1 MIKEKLLKFLNYYYF
16 FKKYYI
22 YHILFLY
29 IFFLRITYTYAE
41 ITISQFYTFLLSKYE
56 NVENSRREDNFF
68 YYFTHFFNFNSRCD
82 DKFLNT
88 KLFVVV
94 YLPICLKCFYTLF
107 FDYVAY
113 YIYIRYYFNKI
124 NNDFRNFFFSSLSY
138 ENIQVSNNSVCK
150 NALHIVKKVRSNS
163 INKLKKEK
171 KGIKKKNEVMN
182 NYMRN
187 RFSKMSFEEYKK
199 YCSFLKRTH
208 KKKKKKKKGNSF
220 FYINGK
226 KKLSSFGTTDY
237 RKSVYNKYK
246 NKKRRKYN
254 DNTFNNITYDTSS
267 NEYNNNFIRKNVS
280 LDEVKMKIMKY
291 DEEFIK
297 NNRLLCEKDQGH
309 DGGNGLFNNLFKNR
323 KHIFFRRKNKNK
335 IMDKNNN
342 NNKYNNNNNNNNM
355 KNVNNWDEVIFSKF
369 LKEKFKMIKKKN
381 DINSINEDTNRN
393 EYFLENNINK
403 ERIKNNSMNS
413 WGILNYL
420 FFKKSNDSNISYEA
434 LPDDTSNDNQHY
446 NKIHKNVNNIYN
458 TTFNQCY
465 NKEYNNSSVLCSKDY
480 DEIYKN
486 NKRSDDEKEKLLNF
500 RLDKNN
506 GKNQKKSENT
516 DNMVNVKGVS
526 TKNYFINFYN
536 NLQNDNFLMN
546 EENEFDVYTKGD
558 ISKEQINVHNKSY
571 NEDINEQKKMSKKG
585 KKSKKGK
592 TSVLDTNV
600 DIDGNG
606 YNDGTI
612 ILKENTDDNNNDNN
626 DDGNNSDNNNDNNNN
641 NNNNNISYDYNN
653 YGNRNNFDMSYLK
666 SNIVNNYIKGE
677 KKNYLKKKN
686 NPDNINECNNYDYN
700 EINEDLN
707 ESQKMCYRSLRGSL
721 HMEYI
726 FKDSY
731 ELLDNN
737 EYNEYYYYN
746 KFKSFYYEI
755 DEENQTCSNI
765 KEIISNKINAEF
777 YHLKLN
783 ILILSCII
791 IQIFNSFILILISN
805 NFILKRERIFFFCF
819 LYSLLESVTDVISD
833 NIFFLCGKFTNIYK
847 KEFSINSIYII
858 QVISKMVLSVSTI
871 FIYFIYHIFVI
882 LFNEVNIMIINTLI
896 KALSI
901 FVLSFIFLK
910 NKDNIFSYYY
920 NDKYVHLNNFFQKR
934 NGEVGKLDGRRLA
947 ALMRRELNDPMVKRG
962 LYVSRGN
969 NIISGF
975 QQNEEVK
982 SEMLNSDNNKVG
994 AQKDVEQNNRC
1005 DVNLNVNYSNGNNN
1019 NNKKIIPSNT
1029 SDLSFKDIY
1038 KYDAYIK
1045 DAYVK
1050 NEKLNYS
1057 AMSKG
1062 DINNTYIKDE
1072 DLLNSTFGKGEY
1084 NKKIRKNGYNI
1095 FFMDKLKCVL
1105 EVLNIFKFI
1114 SRIKSYLCKRNRMPY
1129 DFNYTLLNVKSV
1141 KYDESKIYDNGKY
1154 GKGKKKRKK
1163 SKLYK
1168 KYGKNENLN
1177 FEIKIPTIKN
1187 IKDLFCVNNKFDW
1200 SCSIPNNDM
1209 IKNCKMPLLNDNINM
1224 NNTWINNNNNNNI
1237 KKKNNIN
1244 KKKKIIINYPLKLLL
1259 NNLNFSNIFYICL
1272 LLIIPTFERIFL
1284 NYKIKNI
1291 TLDLHSYC
1299 YLNIVN
1305 YITDLIGL
1313 YIYISYFNEESYTS
1327 SIFLSSLINI
1337 FLLSLRFLFLYKKFN
1352 QLGLL
1357 FLETILKSLH
1367 KTFFYMPIFILVTK
1381 VYIKN
1386 INNLMC
1392 SFYSSILDVSSFAS
1406 YYFEY
1411 LILSFYNIDDS
1422 KNIFIFVYLTFL
1434 ILHLLSLIVISK
1446 LKK

>member
-1 MIKEKLLKFLNYYYF
+1 M
-16 FKKYYI
+16 
-22 YHILFLY
+22 
-29 IFFLRITYTYAE
+29 
-41 ITISQFYTFLLSKYE
+41 
-56 NVENSRREDNFF
+56 
-68 YYFTHFFNFNSRCD
+68 
-82 DKFLNT
+82 
-88 KLFVVV
+88 
-94 YLPICLKCFYTLF
+94 
-107 FDYVAY
+107 
-113 YIYIRYYFNKI
+113 
-124 NNDFRNFFFSSLSY
+124 
-138 ENIQVSNNSVCK
+138 NI
-150 NALHIVKKVRSNS
+150 
-163 INKLKKEK
+163 
-171 KGIKKKNEVMN
+171 
-182 NYMRN
+182 YMRN
-187 RFSKMSFEEYKK
+187 RFSQMSFEEYKK
-199 YCSFLKRTH
+199 YCSFLKRRY
-208 KKKKKKKKGNSF
+208 KKKKKKKGNSF
-220 FYINGK
+220 IYINEK
-226 KKLSSFGTTDY
+226 KSLSSFGKTGY
-237 RKSVYNKYK
+237 RKDVYNKYK
-246 NKKRRKYN
+246 SKNRRKYN
-254 DNTFNNITYDTSS
+254 DNTFNNMTYDISS
-267 NEYNNNFIRKNVS
+267 KEYNSNFIHKNVS
-280 LDEVKMKIMKY
+280 DDEIKIKIIKC
-291 DEEFIK
+291 DEDFIK
-297 NNRLLCEKDQGH
+297 NNHLLYEKDKGQG
-309 DGGNGLFNNLFKNR
+309 GGNGLFNNLFKNR

-335 IMDKNNN
+335 IMDNNTNN
-342 NNKYNNNNNNNNM
+342 NNKYNNNNNNM
-355 KNVNNWDEVIFSKF
+355 KNMNNWDEVIFSKF
-369 LKEKFKMIKKKN
+369 LKDKFNMIKKKN
-381 DINSINEDTNRN
+381 DIKKINEDTNGN

-403 ERIKNNSMNS
+403 ERAKYNSINS
-413 WGILNYL
+413 SGILNYL
-420 FFKKSNDSNISYEA
+420 FFKKKNDNNISYEA
-434 LPDDTSNDNQHY
+434 LNDDTCNDNYHY
-446 NKIHKNVNNIYN
+446 NKTDKNVNNIYN
-458 TTFNQCY
+458 VDNTTFNHSY
-465 NKEYNNSSVLCSKDY
+465 NNKYNNSSVLYSKDY

-486 NKRSDDEKEKLLNF
+486 KKRSYDEKEILLNF
-500 RLDKNN
+500 RLDKNK
-506 GKNQKKSENT
+506 GKNPKKSENT
-516 DNMVNVKGVS
+516 DNMVSIKDVN
-526 TKNYFINFYN
+526 TKNYFINFCN
-536 NLQNDNFLMN
+536 NLQTDNFLMN
-546 EENEFDVYTKGD
+546 EENEFDVYRKGD
-558 ISKEQINVHNKSY
+558 FNKDQMNVHNKSY
-571 NEDINEQKKMSKKG
+571 NENINEKKKMRKKC
-585 KKSKKGK
+585 KKGK
-592 TSVLDTNV
+592 TCVLATDV
-600 DIDGNG
+600 DMAEKR

-612 ILKENTDDNNNDNN
+612 ILNEKKNNNNNNDHYDNNNNDHYDNNNNDHYDNNNNDNYDNNNNDNYDNNNDNK
-626 DDGNNSDNNNDNNNN
+626 
-641 NNNNNISYDYNN
+641 
-653 YGNRNNFDMSYLK
+653 NNFDMSYLK
-666 SNIVNNYIKGE
+666 SNMLNNYIKGE
-677 KKNYLKKKN
+677 KNNYYKKRN
-686 NPDNINECNNYDYN
+686 NTENMNECDNYDYN

-721 HMEYI
+721 NMEYI

-737 EYNEYYYYN
+737 ENNEYYYYN

-882 LFNEVNIMIINTLI
+882 LFNDVNIMIINTLI

-934 NGEVGKLDGRRLA
+934 NRKDENLDVV
-947 ALMRRELNDPMVKRG
+947 MYRELTDPLVKRS
-962 LYVSRGN
+962 LYVSRDN
-969 NIISGF
+969 NIINGF
-975 QQNEEVK
+975 QQNEEIK
-982 SEMLNSDNNKVG
+982 SEIVKNGEPKIG
-994 AQKDVEQNNRC
+994 G
-1005 DVNLNVNYSNGNNN
+1005 DVNMNVNYLNGD
-1019 NNKKIIPSNT
+1019 NKTFIPSNT
-1029 SDLSFKDIY
+1029 SDLSFNDVY

-1050 NEKLNYS
+1050 NEKLNYLH
-1057 AMSKG
+1057 MKKG
-1062 DINNTYIKDE
+1062 HINNTYIKDE
-1072 DLLNSTFGKGEY
+1072 DILNRTFAKGDY
-1084 NKKIRKNGYNI
+1084 KKIRRNGYNI

-1114 SRIKSYLCKRNRMPY
+1114 SRIKSYLCKRNRMTY

-1154 GKGKKKRKK
+1154 GKEKKKKKK

-1187 IKDLFCVNNKFDW
+1187 IKDLFCMNNKFDW
-1200 SCSIPNNDM
+1200 SSTIQINNL
-1209 IKNCKMPLLNDNINM
+1209 IKNCKKPLLNDNINM
-1224 NNTWINNNNNNNI
+1224 SNTWINNNNNNNNI
-1237 KKKNNIN
+1237 KKKNIIN

-1313 YIYISYFNEESYTS
+1313 YIYISYFNEESYSS

-1422 KNIFIFVYLTFL
+1422 KNIFIVVYLTFL

>member
-124 NNDFRNFFFSSLSY
+124 NNDFRRFFFSSLTY
-138 ENIQVSNNSVCK
+138 ENIHVANNSVCE
-150 NALHIVKKVRSNS
+150 NALHIIKKVRSNS

-171 KGIKKKNEVMN
+171 KRKKTKNEVMN
-182 NYMRN
+182 IYMRN
-187 RFSKMSFEEYKK
+187 RFSQISFEEYKK
-199 YCSFLKRTH
+199 YCSFLKRRY
-208 KKKKKKKKGNSF
+208 KKKKKEKSGNSF
-220 FYINGK
+220 IYINEK
-226 KKLSSFGTTDY
+226 KKKKFSSY
-237 RKSVYNKYK
+237 RKTGYKKDIYNKYK
-246 NKKRRKYN
+246 SNYRRKYN
-254 DNTFNNITYDTSS
+254 DNNSFNNITYDISS
-267 NEYNNNFIRKNVS
+267 NEYDNNFIRKNVPS
-280 LDEVKMKIMKY
+280 DEVKIKIIKC
-291 DEEFIK
+291 DEDFIK
-297 NNRLLCEKDQGH
+297 NNKLLYEKNRGNG
-309 DGGNGLFNNLFKNR
+309 GGNSLFNNLFKNR

-335 IMDKNNN
+335 IMDNKNDQKND
-342 NNKYNNNNNNNNM
+342 NKYNNSNNI
-355 KNVNNWDEVIFSKF
+355 KNVNNSDDVIFSKF
-369 LKEKFKMIKKKN
+369 LKDKFKMIKKKN
-381 DINSINEDTNRN
+381 DINPINEDTNGN
-393 EYFLENNINK
+393 KYFLENNINN
-403 ERIKNNSMNS
+403 ERTKNNTINS
-413 WGILNYL
+413 SGILNYL
-420 FFKKSNDSNISYEA
+420 FFKKNNNSNINYEA
-434 LPDDTSNDNQHY
+434 IKDDTCNDNYHY
-446 NKIHKNVNNIYN
+446 NKMDNNVNNINNIDN
-458 TTFNQCY
+458 TTYNHSFN
-465 NKEYNNSSVLCSKDY
+465 NEYNNSSDFCSKEY

-486 NKRSDDEKEKLLNF
+486 NKRSHNEKEMLLNF
-500 RLDKNN
+500 RLDKKK
-506 GKNQKKSENT
+506 GKNKKKSGNAT
-516 DNMVNVKGVS
+516 NKVNVKDMN
-526 TKNYFINFYN
+526 TKNYFINFCN
-536 NLQNDNFLMN
+536 NLQTDNFLMN
-546 EENEFDVYTKGD
+546 NENNIDIYSEGD
-558 ISKEQINVHNKSY
+558 INKEQMNVHNKSY
-571 NEDINEQKKMSKKG
+571 NENINEKK
-585 KKSKKGK
+585 KKSEKCKRGN
-592 TSVLDTNV
+592 TCVLTTDV
-600 DIDGNG
+600 DIDEKS
-606 YNDGTI
+606 YDDGTI
-612 ILKENTDDNNNDNN
+612 MLNENNDSNDKNNDSNDKNNDSNDKNNDSNDKNNKSNDNN
-626 DDGNNSDNNNDNNNN
+626 KNNDSNKNKFHVSYVKNNML
-641 NNNNNISYDYNN
+641 NNNI
-653 YGNRNNFDMSYLK
+653 K
-666 SNIVNNYIKGE
+666 EEK
-677 KKNYLKKKN
+677 KKNYYYKKMN
-686 NPDNINECNNYDYN
+686 NRDYMNECDNYDYDD
-700 EINEDLN
+700 INDDLN
-707 ESQKMCYRSLRGSL
+707 ESQKMCYRNLRGSL
-721 HMEYI
+721 NMEYI

-737 EYNEYYYYN
+737 ESNEYYYYN
-746 KFKSFYYEI
+746 KFKSFYYDI

-871 FIYFIYHIFVI
+871 FIYCIYHIFVI
-882 LFNEVNIMIINTLI
+882 LFNDVNIMIINTLI

-920 NDKYVHLNNFFQKR
+920 NDKYVHLNNFFQRR
-934 NGEVGKLDGRRLA
+934 NGKDE
-947 ALMRRELNDPMVKRG
+947 MLNDVNRRGATDLFLKRSK
-962 LYVSRGN
+962 YVAQDDNNNNNN
-969 NIISGF
+969 NIISKF
-975 QQNEEVK
+975 QQNVEIK
-982 SEMLNSDNNKVG
+982 SDISNKG
-994 AQKDVEQNNRC
+994 SNKNGEPPNGDDAN
-1005 DVNLNVNYSNGNNN
+1005 VNINYSNGD
-1019 NNKKIIPSNT
+1019 NKKIIPSNT
-1029 SDLSFKDIY
+1029 SDLSFKNIY

-1050 NEKLNYS
+1050 NEKLNYL

-1062 DINNTYIKDE
+1062 NINSTYIKDE
-1072 DLLNSTFGKGEY
+1072 NILNNNFVKGEY
-1084 NKKIRKNGYNI
+1084 KKMKRNGYNI
-1095 FFMDKLKCVL
+1095 FLLDKLKCVL

-1114 SRIKSYLCKRNRMPY
+1114 SRIKSYLCKRNRMTY

-1141 KYDESKIYDNGKY
+1141 KYDENKIYDNMSY
-1154 GKGKKKRKK
+1154 GEEKKKKK
-1163 SKLYK
+1163 KKNSKLYK
-1168 KYGKNENLN
+1168 KYGKYDNLN

-1187 IKDLFCVNNKFDW
+1187 IKDLFCMNNKFDW
-1200 SCSIPNNDM
+1200 SCTMQNNNM
-1209 IKNCKMPLLNDNINM
+1209 IKNYKKPLLNDNIN
-1224 NNTWINNNNNNNI
+1224 NSNTWINNNL

-1313 YIYISYFNEESYTS
+1313 YIYISYFNEESYSS

-1337 FLLSLRFLFLYKKFN
+1337 FLLSVRFLFLYKNFN

-1422 KNIFIFVYLTFL
+1422 KNIFVVVYLTFL
-1434 ILHLLSLIVISK
+1434 VLHLLSLVVISK